1 MNYSKTVRDLPP
13 TDNSLARHIR
23 QAVRQASL
31 NDLAHNSLV
40 QWQAVDEEYVSDKRF
55 NLQFYLTVHSEP
67 ISWQDGERFVDQASV
82 NISISIKNCSFD
94 EAIQQY
100 TWHDNQSYKLSV
112 ANNEVNVVTLYQDT
126 AVNVIDGVAVLDEA
140 FEEHDDTGIGLEAA
154 VALINNTTPNDFKA
168 AIKFMLQH
176 PNGIDVADISV
187 TGSKKE
193 PNHEAS

>member
-31 NDLAHNSLV
+31 NDLAYNSLV

-100 TWHDNQSYKLSV
+100 TWHDNQTYKLSV
-112 ANNEVNVVTLYQDT
+112 ANNEVNVITLYQGN
-126 AVNVIDGVAVLDEA
+126 ALNVTDGVAVLDEA

-176 PNGIDVADISV
+176 PNGIDVADISG

>member
-1 MNYSKTVRDLPP
+1 MNHSKTVRDLPP

-31 NDLAHNSLV
+31 NNLAHNSLV

-193 PNHEAS
+193 SNHEAS